1 LANWLLTPIQ
11 AGEHI
16 HDVELVIRVRTVAGH
31 EDCFLNFS
39 QLIGGVI
46 IRGAMKKET
55 VDQLIQ
61 FLTLM
66 AHHSREYALKL
77 KAFEQV
83 AKKHPE
89 IFRAY
94 EEYLEEL
101 HASAL
106 AEESHEHTEEALEA
120 LRAELLRD
128 HD

>member
-1 LANWLLTPIQ
+1 LL
-11 AGEHI
+11 
-16 HDVELVIRVRTVAGH
+16 
-31 EDCFLNFS
+31 
-39 QLIGGVI
+39 GVI
-46 IRGAMKKET
+46 IRSAMKKET
-55 VDQLIQ
+55 IDQIIQ
-61 FLTLM
+61 FLTAM

-101 HASAL
+101 RASAL
-106 AEESHEHTEEALEA
+106 AQESHEHTEEALEA
-120 LRAELLRD
+120 LRTELLRD